1 MSKEDKHQNEQ
12 TTEQQEKLNQ
22 ARNENDTQQ
31 GTEMQSTEMEEA
43 MGNEA
48 GKYNK
53 EGKELNSKEG

>member
-53 EGKELNSKEG
+53 EGKKIEQ